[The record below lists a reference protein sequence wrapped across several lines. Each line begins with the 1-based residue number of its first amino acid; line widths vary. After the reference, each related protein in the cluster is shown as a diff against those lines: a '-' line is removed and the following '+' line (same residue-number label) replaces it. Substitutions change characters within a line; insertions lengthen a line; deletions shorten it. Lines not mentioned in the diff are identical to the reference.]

1 MNIEY
6 ICLRC
11 NKSCKNNKTHFRKH
25 LLRKYQCK
33 VLNKNISCTELLEKF
48 NNNEYINY
56 YDEMNNYYKCE
67 FCQNLYKHQ
76 SSLINHKKKCIKN
89 FENNSELTNNELVN
103 ISKINENN
111 NNNVTNITNNNITNN
126 NNINIQIIN
135 PIGRESFDIKEIY
148 QLLSFDPNPEHFHT
162 EDNNHNFSKRMLNY
176 IDNYNII
183 FDKLLEDP
191 KNHNFQI
198 INKRNKIC
206 KIKDS
211 DENKHI
217 NFEKLSLIIF
227 NIIDNIYEL
236 SIYEYQINNDDQ
248 SLNHYIEFKKNLKDR
263 YKKFVLKYKNS
274 TSNEDKEM
282 YYDVLYKF
290 YKGFKDLLKNNE
302 QKIFTKAYDIKF

>member
-1 MNIEY
+1 MY
-6 ICLRC
+6 
-11 NKSCKNNKTHFRKH
+11 
-25 LLRKYQCK
+25 
-33 VLNKNISCTELLEKF
+33 
-48 NNNEYINY
+48 
-56 YDEMNNYYKCE
+56 
-67 FCQNLYKHQ
+67 
-76 SSLINHKKKCIKN
+76 
-89 FENNSELTNNELVN
+89 
-103 ISKINENN
+103 
-111 NNNVTNITNNNITNN
+111 
-126 NNINIQIIN
+126 
-135 PIGRESFDIKEIY
+135 
-148 QLLSFDPNPEHFHT
+148 
-162 EDNNHNFSKRMLNY
+162 
-176 IDNYNII
+176 
-183 FDKLLEDP
+183 EDP

-206 KIKDS
+206 KIKNS